1 VARLL
6 RRLFAK
12 HAIILKRVPNL
23 IILEL
28 TMKML
33 HHFEIENEA
42 ALREM
47 AQIRKMIIDLDRT
60 LQILDCEI
68 STEEERARV
77 SDPAD
82 VAYPILASAMRARRD
97 NLKVTIGL
105 LAQRLDK
112 IQVALPETIATAA

>member
-1 VARLL
+1 M
-6 RRLFAK
+6 
-12 HAIILKRVPNL
+12 
-23 IILEL
+23 LEL
-28 TMKML
+28 TMKMQR
-33 HHFEIENEA
+33 HFEIKNEA

-47 AQIRKMIIDLDRT
+47 AQIRKMMTDFDRT
-60 LQILDCEI
+60 LQVLDCEI
-68 STEEERARV
+68 SAEEARARV

>member
-1 VARLL
+1 M
-6 RRLFAK
+6 
-12 HAIILKRVPNL
+12 
-23 IILEL
+23 LEL
-28 TMKML
+28 TMKMQR
-33 HHFEIENEA
+33 HFEIENEA

-47 AQIRKMIIDLDRT
+47 AQIRKMIIDFDRT

-82 VAYPILASAMRARRD
+82 VAYPILASAMRVRRD

-105 LAQRLDK
+105 LVQRLEQ
-112 IQVALPETIATAA
+112 IPAALPEAIATAA